1 MENKKDYK
9 PRNLIEIANRIIE
22 VISSHSDLKA
32 ERANMIINEIEKIKK
47 SYSYSAPEITY
58 LRWEELANV
67 LSKYFIPSNSRWET
81 EIMII
86 FNDLSGTIDDYY
98 QD

>member
-1 MENKKDYK
+1 MENKDYK
-9 PRNLIEIANRIIE
+9 PRNLIEIADKIIE
-22 VISSHSDLKA
+22 VISSHSDLKK
-32 ERANMIINEIEKIKK
+32 ERADMIINQIEATKR

-58 LRWEELANV
+58 LRWEELANI
-67 LSKYFIPSNSRWET
+67 LSRYFIPSNSRWET

-86 FNDLSGTIDDYY
+86 FNDLSGTVDDYY